1 MENALRACCKGIKI
15 GKILILGQGT
25 DGRQVCGCQY
35 IAFSY
40 SSKLRICLV
49 VYLIEFI
56 YYHKHFRPKSI

>member
-35 IAFSY
+35 IVFSY
-40 SSKLRICLV
+40 SSKLRICFGGLFNQ
-49 VYLIEFI
+49 VYLLN
-56 YYHKHFRPKSI
+56 K

>member
-15 GKILILGQGT
+15 GKILILGHGT

-40 SSKLRICLV
+40 SSKLRSDWW
-49 VYLIEFI
+49 FI
-56 YYHKHFRPKSI
+56 SSSLFINISTSDLKSI